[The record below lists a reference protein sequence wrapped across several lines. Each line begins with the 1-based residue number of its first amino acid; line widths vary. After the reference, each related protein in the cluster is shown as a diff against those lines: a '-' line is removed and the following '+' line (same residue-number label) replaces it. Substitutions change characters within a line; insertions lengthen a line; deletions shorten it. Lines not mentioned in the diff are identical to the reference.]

1 MTKNYSPFD
10 RHHHLTIQL
19 KLTYIKGENEI
30 SQNKSDRHTMNER
43 IGTGTDLD
51 PFQLIERE
59 GITTF
64 IN

>member
-1 MTKNYSPFD
+1 MTKNYSPLD

-30 SQNKSDRHTMNER
+30 SHTMNER